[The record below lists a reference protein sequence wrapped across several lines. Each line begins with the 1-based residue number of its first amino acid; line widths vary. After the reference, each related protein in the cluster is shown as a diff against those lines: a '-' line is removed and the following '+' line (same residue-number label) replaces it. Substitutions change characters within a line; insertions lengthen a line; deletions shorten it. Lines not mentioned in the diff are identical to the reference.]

1 MVRIAVIVLGVLL
14 SFAANAQS
22 LRLKDFLHPE
32 NERMRVFN
40 EIYLAGAMDA
50 LTAYN
55 MAAPVKL
62 FCKEGDVVSHEEAA
76 QLLSGLGRE
85 ADEDARRHDHRRS
98 AASSSEK
105 DLSLSLAT
113 TSVPGSFQACLWVHG
128 LVSGE
133 AALNFCDLNIVMR
146 HERRLPFFLR

>member
-14 SFAANAQS
+14 SFGANAQS
-22 LRLKDFLHPE
+22 LRLKNYLHPE
-32 NERMRVFN
+32 NDRFRAFN

-76 QLLSGLGRE
+76 HLLLDW
-85 ADEDARRHDHRRS
+85 AKKQTKVQDD
-98 AASSSEK
+98 
-105 DLSLSLAT
+105 T
-113 TSVPGSFQACLWVHG
+113 IIVVPLLLLLKKTYPC
-128 LVSGE
+128 
-133 AALNFCDLNIVMR
+133 R
-146 HERRLPFFLR
+146 

>member
-22 LRLKDFLHPE
+22 LRLKGYLHPE
-32 NERMRVFN
+32 NDRMRVFN

-62 FCKEGDVVSHEEAA
+62 FCKEGEVVGHEEAA
-76 QLLSGLGRE
+76 QLISDW
-85 ADEDARRHDHRRS
+85 AKKQTKMQDD
-98 AASSSEK
+98 
-105 DLSLSLAT
+105 T
-113 TSVPGSFQACLWVHG
+113 IIVVPLLLLLKKTYPC
-128 LVSGE
+128 
-133 AALNFCDLNIVMR
+133 R
-146 HERRLPFFLR
+146 